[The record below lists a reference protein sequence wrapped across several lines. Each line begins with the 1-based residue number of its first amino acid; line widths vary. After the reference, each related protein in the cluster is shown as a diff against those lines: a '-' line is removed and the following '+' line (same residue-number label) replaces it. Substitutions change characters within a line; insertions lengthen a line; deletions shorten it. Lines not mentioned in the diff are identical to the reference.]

1 MSIGQTNDQMD
12 TIIITRKVE
21 MVNTVGSLIR
31 DWESRR
37 IKKLNLTEMDKRAVL
52 SSLSRLGH
60 REENTATCHGC
71 PSQPLKSIQQLTVQC
86 SLSMFCIKE
95 IKTKS

>member
-12 TIIITRKVE
+12 TMIITRKVE

-71 PSQPLKSIQQLTVQC
+71 PSQPLESIQQLTVRC

-95 IKTKS
+95 IKTKT

>member
-60 REENTATCHGC
+60 
-71 PSQPLKSIQQLTVQC
+71 
-86 SLSMFCIKE
+86 
-95 IKTKS
+95 

>member
-60 REENTATCHGC
+60 R
-71 PSQPLKSIQQLTVQC
+71 
-86 SLSMFCIKE
+86 
-95 IKTKS
+95 